1 MSTQT
6 RRVAVDTNF
15 IFNVS
20 ITLFFSTHTA
30 GSSLAFSGNE
40 RSCERRSERTEEIA
54 MQTMLQGL
62 VVIGGLTVSLT
73 ASLLIEELIF
83 RQIVHVAFV
92 RRPQISKKV

>member
-1 MSTQT
+1 
-6 RRVAVDTNF
+6 
-15 IFNVS
+15 
-20 ITLFFSTHTA
+20 
-30 GSSLAFSGNE
+30 
-40 RSCERRSERTEEIA
+40 